1 MNVLQMLTRFVK
13 TVTPNMHSQRRQALE
28 VCVKSAVH
36 QNKLTITRLGR
47 GIHGKAYEKHKI
59 KRADRLCSNGHLY
72 RELPLIYGALVKLV
86 STSLPRPVILI
97 DWSDLDASRRH
108 FLLRASLAFDGRSI
122 TLYEQ
127 VHPLCGKEK
136 PAVHLAFLKHL
147 KAMLPEQCKP
157 IIVTDAGFRVP
168 WFRQVLSLNWDYVGR
183 IRNRTLYTLDS
194 GDNWLPCKGLYTQAG
209 SKPQCLK
216 NVMFT
221 RGNPLMANWVLMKTP
236 AKGRKLLNRFGQSRL
251 DKPSR
256 DAAAASREPWL
267 LATSLPAGSAA
278 QAQAVANCYA
288 SRMQI
293 EEGFRDQKSTRFGL
307 GMSLHESRCHQRLAV
322 LVLIGT
328 LALFVMSFIGVAAEQ
343 AGLTKRFQANT
354 IKHRRVLSYCYI
366 AARLIHQ
373 NELRITLKHWL
384 SGILYFRQKTAEYG
398 LCWS

>member
-13 TVTPNMHSQRRQALE
+13 AVTPNMHSQRRQALE
-28 VCVKSAVH
+28 ACVKSAVH
-36 QNKLTITRLGR
+36 QNKLTITQLGR
-47 GIHGKAYEKHKI
+47 GIHGKAFEKHKI

-86 STSLPRPVILI
+86 ASSLPRPVILV
-97 DWSDLDASRRH
+97 DWSDLDARRRH

-127 VHPLCGKEK
+127 VHPLCRKEK
-136 PAVHLAFLKHL
+136 PAIHLAFLQHL

-168 WFRQVLSLNWDYVGR
+168 WFRQVLSLGWDYVGR

-194 GDNWLPCKGLYTQAG
+194 GDNWLPCKGLYAQAG

-216 NVMFT
+216 HVMFT
-221 RGNPLMANWVLMKTP
+221 RGNPLTANWVLIKAP
-236 AKGRKLLNRFGQSRL
+236 AKNRKLLNRFGQSRL

-267 LATSLPAGSAA
+267 LGTSLPTDSAA
-278 QAQAVANCYA
+278 QAQAVVNCYA

-293 EEGFRDQKSTRFGL
+293 EEGFRDQKSNRFGL
-307 GMSLHESRCHQRLAV
+307 GMSLHESRCHERLAV

-328 LALFVMSFIGVAAEQ
+328 LALFAMNFIGVAAEQ
-343 AGLTKRFQANT
+343 AGLAKRFQANT

-373 NELRITLKHWL
+373 SELRITLKHWL
-384 SGILYFRQKTAEYG
+384 SGVLYFKRKTAEYG

>member
-13 TVTPNMHSQRRQALE
+13 VVTPNMHSQRRQALE
-28 VCVKSAVH
+28 ACVKSAVH
-36 QNKLTITRLGR
+36 QNKLTITQLGR
-47 GIHGKAYEKHKI
+47 GIRGKAFEKHKI

-86 STSLPRPVILI
+86 ASSLPRPVILV
-97 DWSDLDASRRH
+97 DWSDLDARRRH

-127 VHPLCGKEK
+127 VHPLCRKEK
-136 PAVHLAFLKHL
+136 PAVHLAFLEHL

-168 WFRQVLSLNWDYVGR
+168 WFRQVLSLGWDYVGR
-183 IRNRTLYTLDS
+183 IRNRTLYTLDNGES
-194 GDNWLPCKGLYTQAG
+194 WLPCKGLYAQAG

-216 NVMFT
+216 HVMFT
-221 RGNPLMANWVLMKTP
+221 RGNPLTANWVLLKTP
-236 AKGRKLLNRFGQSRL
+236 AKNRKLLNRFGQSRL

-267 LATSLPAGSAA
+267 LGTSLPTDSAA
-278 QAQAVANCYA
+278 QAQAVVNCYA

-293 EEGFRDQKSTRFGL
+293 EEGFRDQKSNRFGL
-307 GMSLHESRCHQRLAV
+307 GMSLHESRCHERLAV

-328 LALFVMSFIGVAAEQ
+328 LALFAMHFIGVAAEQ
-343 AGLTKRFQANT
+343 AGLAKRFQANT
-354 IKHRRVLSYCYI
+354 IRHRRVLSYCYI

-373 NELRITLKHWL
+373 KALRITLKN
-384 SGILYFRQKTAEYG
+384 
-398 LCWS
+398 